1 MSYAEEAAEEF
12 KEDIETACNSAD
24 FPFILCLLQADEKAE
39 EIVNTLEQAY
49 EAMEEVC
56 QNIKDKTMFSELIT
70 DNIMS
75 YISHQDQCVY
85 SDIDDKV
92 QELKKQITKRE
103 LLKAPKFEAWRPMGL
118 TDEDWDQIMAAAEE
132 VQHTDDHKYLEQGEH
147 DEDEESFE
155 DADIGSDDQLIELPN
170 SDIEIELES
179 QEGYY

>member
-1 MSYAEEAAEEF
+1 M
-12 KEDIETACNSAD
+12 
-24 FPFILCLLQADEKAE
+24 EK
-39 EIVNTLEQAY
+39 AY

-56 QNIKDKTMFSELIT
+56 QNIKDNTIFSELIT

-132 VQHTDDHKYLEQGEH
+132 VQHTDDHKCLEQGEH
-147 DEDEESFE
+147 NENGESFE
-155 DADIGSDDQLIELPN
+155 DTEVGVDDELVELSN
-170 SDIEIELES
+170 SDIENEM
-179 QEGYY
+179 GYQLSIKKGPSETFQMRNGQTCDYCGFTSNYQSDFKKT